1 MSVPLRAT
9 ERKVKKSA
17 NDSSTWLFQLE
28 TRIESSKTSDSR
40 KFGMFQQHLL
50 PHITHDSLLAFGH
63 QKKRLHRCYKAFGT
77 RNDGLH
83 EGNALSTGRLAHPEL
98 QVSSHK
104 KKGTPKMPFQKES
117 YAGRPAFWGYFSYY
131 ESRLCFVFLNH
142 QLILHPTSGLSF
154 MSCTAVAPCPRTID
168 SFMYIP

>member
-1 MSVPLRAT
+1 
-9 ERKVKKSA
+9 
-17 NDSSTWLFQLE
+17 
-28 TRIESSKTSDSR
+28 
-40 KFGMFQQHLL
+40 MFQQHLL
-50 PHITHDSLLAFGH
+50 PHITHDSLLSFGY

-83 EGNALSTGRLAHPEL
+83 EGNALSTGRLARPEL
-98 QVSSHK
+98 QVSSPEK
-104 KKGTPKMPFQKES
+104 KVTSKMPFQKES
-117 YAGRPAFWGYFSYY
+117 YAGRPAFWGYFSHY